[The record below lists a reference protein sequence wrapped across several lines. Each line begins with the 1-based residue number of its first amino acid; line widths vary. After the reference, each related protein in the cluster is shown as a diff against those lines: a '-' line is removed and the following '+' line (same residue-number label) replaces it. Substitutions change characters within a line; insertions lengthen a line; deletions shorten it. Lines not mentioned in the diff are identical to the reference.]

1 MKNHEARAKLFSC
14 SVDFPVLVAVVA
26 AVVAK
31 APCYVTAECYLMA
44 LYLLKIQIKI
54 DLPTVWSPLWIQF
67 QFSNSTNILPNCLVQ
82 SMSYTLVDGLF
93 RASPRYSPL

>member
-1 MKNHEARAKLFSC
+1 MKNREVRAKLFRRF

-44 LYLLKIQIKI
+44 L
-54 DLPTVWSPLWIQF
+54 
-67 QFSNSTNILPNCLVQ
+67 
-82 SMSYTLVDGLF
+82 
-93 RASPRYSPL
+93 